1 MSKQI
6 RFKEANVQITKSGRR
21 LGGTMLKITDFSL
34 KPEAEIQRTRF
45 VGEKRDSPD
54 LDVMGNTFSFNTQ
67 VRDRVW
73 FDLWNEVQ
81 ANEEAGT
88 ELPELS
94 FAVTDA
100 YRDGTDLTVVL
111 HGQLVLKLDSSEIP
125 SGGYRTLAW
134 SGFCQFASGV

>member
-6 RFKEANVQITKSGRR
+6 RFKEANVQLTE
-21 LGGTMLKITDFSL
+21 GGVRIGGSMLKITDFRL
-34 KPEAEIQRTRF
+34 QPEAEIQRTRF

-54 LDVMGNTFSFNTQ
+54 LDVMGYTISFNTQ

-73 FDLWNEVQ
+73 FDLWNRIQ

-88 ELPELS
+88 ELPEIS
-94 FAVTDA
+94 MAVTDA

-111 HGQLVLKLDSSEIP
+111 HGELVLKLDSSEIP

-134 SGFCQFASGV
+134 SGFCQHASGI